1 MDTKATVLDVG
12 PWNEHDDA
20 YVFGTARPASE
31 SGIDVSSNHRTNG
44 AGIDLGEAVWKALEM
59 TDNAEVEWR
68 FDEPES

>member
-1 MDTKATVLDVG
+1 METKATVLDVG

-31 SGIDVSSNHRTNG
+31 SGVDVSANSHTNS

-59 TDNAEVEWR
+59 KDNGEVEWR
-68 FDEPES
+68 FE